1 MLDGTRKS
9 NILQMVKPRNFSNEK
24 LARSLN
30 LYWTGSGPFH
40 STPPHVW
47 VISEGEAIRFRKC
60 RFIISEGEAIRF
72 RKCRFRISEGE
83 AIRFGKCRFCISEGE
98 AIRLRKCQNI
108 YWSTNIS
115 YEQYKFDRGKNPRTS
130 IPRNCYQLSRQAISI
145 SRKVFAARVK

>member
-1 MLDGTRKS
+1 MNIHGLYTSRRLGFSRRFDKCRFRISEGEAIRFRKC
-9 NILQMVKPRNFSNEK
+9 RF
-24 LARSLN
+24 R
-30 LYWTGSGPFH
+30 
-40 STPPHVW
+40 
-47 VISEGEAIRFRKC
+47 ISEGEAIRFRKC

-72 RKCRFRISEGE
+72 RKCHFRISQG
-83 AIRFGKCRFCISEGE
+83 R

-145 SRKVFAARVK
+145 STKVFAQTKA